1 MLYCDSSMQRLFNS
15 KVVVSTKNLASG
27 SWAASILRKAFK
39 LVNWS
44 LETVII
50 WFWICPCCAG
60 AENIHMLD

>member
-15 KVVVSTKNLASG
+15 KVAVSTKNLASG

-44 LETVII
+44 LGNSDYLVLDLS
-50 WFWICPCCAG
+50 
-60 AENIHMLD
+60 MLCRS